1 MPAKRRA
8 ERLFALHCARR
19 AGNRYLLRRSNMI
32 MRLWRGRVMSEK
44 TVAYLEFLKETG
56 LKDYAETPGNLGVYV
71 LQRQC
76 GSHVEF
82 LLLTLWESVAAI
94 KRFAG
99 EGYDKARYYPED
111 KTLLIEK

>member
-1 MPAKRRA
+1 
-8 ERLFALHCARR
+8 
-19 AGNRYLLRRSNMI
+19 MI

-44 TVAYLEFLKETG
+44 AVAYLEFLKKTG
-56 LKDYAETPGNLGVYV
+56 LKDYADTPGNLGVYA

-99 EGYDKARYYPED
+99 EDYEKARYYAED
-111 KTLLIEK
+111 KNFLVEMEPFVAHYDVAHSAVK